1 MTRIAVTIITG
12 FLGSGKTTLL
22 NALLKHPEMSRSA
35 IIVNE
40 FGEIGLDY
48 DLVQTSSENVVQLE
62 NGCLCCTVKGDLID
76 TFRDLYLQR
85 KGGQLPW
92 FDHVVIE
99 TTGIADPVPVMQIV
113 VTDPLISTASELDG
127 VVTTVD
133 AVNAKSTL
141 DTFTESVKQ
150 VAVADRIVLTKTDLV
165 EGAANRDEK
174 LDAIRARIRVL
185 NPIAELIEGAP
196 QTIDPARL
204 FGEGLTRRDPK
215 ELIAEFYVEEELE
228 GEGHEEARELTDEER
243 QRAAKTYEGA
253 GHTPNLA
260 SHHDPLIKTFCITRD
275 EPVSIDTLRL
285 FLDALSRDAGPDLLR
300 VKGLVNIAE
309 KPGEPAVIQGAQNIF
324 HSLQFLDAWPSA
336 DERTRIVFITRGI
349 EKAKVEDDL
358 ALIERISRRTA
369 EAAARMQ

>member
-48 DLVQTSSENVVQLE
+48 DLVETSSENVVQLE

-113 VTDPLISTASELDG
+113 VTDPLISTAYELDG

-133 AVNAKSTL
+133 AVNIESTL

-165 EGAANRDEK
+165 QGGADRDKK
-174 LDAIRARIRVL
+174 LEAIRARIRAL
-185 NPIAELIEGAP
+185 NPIAELIEGTP
-196 QTIDPARL
+196 RDIDPARL
-204 FGEGLTRRDPK
+204 FGEGLTRRDPE
-215 ELIAEFYVEEELE
+215 ELIAEFYVDEELE
-228 GEGHEEARELTDEER
+228 GEGHEEARELTEEER
-243 QRAAKTYEGA
+243 ARAAETYEGA
-253 GHTPNLA
+253 GHTPNLP
-260 SHHDPLIKTFCITRD
+260 SHHDPLIKTFCLTRD
-275 EPVSIDTLRL
+275 EPLSIDTLRL

-300 VKGLVNIAE
+300 VKGLVNITE

-324 HSLQFLDAWPSA
+324 HSLQFLDAWPST

-349 EKAKVEDDL
+349 EKAKIEDDL
-358 ALIERISRRTA
+358 ALIERVSRRTV
-369 EAAARMQ
+369 EAAARAR

>member
-48 DLVQTSSENVVQLE
+48 DLVQSSSENVVQLE

-113 VTDPLISTASELDG
+113 VTDPMISTAYELDG

-165 EGAANRDEK
+165 EGGTDREEK
-174 LDAIRARIRVL
+174 LEAIRARIRSL
-185 NPIAELIEGAP
+185 NPIAEVIEGSP
-196 QTIDPARL
+196 QSIDPARL
-204 FGEGLTRRDPK
+204 FGEGITRRDPE
-215 ELIAEFYVEEELE
+215 ELIAEFYVEDELE
-228 GEGHEEARELTDEER
+228 GEGHEEARELSDEER
-243 QRAAKTYEGA
+243 ARAAEFYEGA
-253 GHTPNLA
+253 GHTPNLS
-260 SHHDPLIKTFCITRD
+260 SHHDPLIKTFCVTRD

-285 FLDALSRDAGPDLLR
+285 FLDALTRDAGPDLLR
-300 VKGLVNIAE
+300 VKGLVNIVE

-324 HSLQFLDAWPSA
+324 HSLQFLDAWPSE
-336 DERTRIVFITRGI
+336 DTRTRIVFITRGI
-349 EKAKVEDDL
+349 EKAKIEDDL

-369 EAAARMQ
+369 EAAARAR

>member
-113 VTDPLISTASELDG
+113 VTDPLISTAYELDG

-165 EGAANRDEK
+165 EGAADRDEK

-243 QRAAKTYEGA
+243 QRAAETYEGA

-275 EPVSIDTLRL
+275 EPISIDTLRL

>member
-1 MTRIAVTIITG
+1 MKRITVTIITG

-22 NALLKHPEMSRSA
+22 NALLKHPDMARSA

-48 DLVQTSSENVVQLE
+48 DLVQTSSETVVQLE

-85 KGGQLPW
+85 KGGQLPP

-99 TTGIADPVPVMQIV
+99 TTGIADPIPVLQIV
-113 VTDPLISTASELDG
+113 VTDPMISTAYELDG

-133 AVNAKSTL
+133 AVNAVSTL
-141 DTFTESVKQ
+141 DTFSESVKQ

-165 EGAANRDEK
+165 EGGQARDER
-174 LDAIRARIRVL
+174 LEAIRARIRAL
-185 NPIAELIEGAP
+185 NPIAQLIEGAP
-196 QTIDPARL
+196 QDIDPSRL
-204 FGEGLTRRDPK
+204 FGEGLTRRSAQD
-215 ELIAEFYVEEELE
+215 LIAEFHLDEIVEEEH
-228 GEGHEEARELTDEER
+228 GEAREQTDEER
-243 QRAAKTYEGA
+243 ARAAEYYAAT
-253 GHTPNLA
+253 GHTPNA
-260 SHHDPLIKTFCITRD
+260 ESHHDPLIRTFCITRD
-275 EPVSIDTLRL
+275 TPLSIDTLRL
-285 FLDALSRDAGPDLLR
+285 FLDAMSRDAGPDLLR

-324 HSLQFLDAWPSA
+324 HSLEFLDTWPSK

-349 EKAKVEDDL
+349 EKDYVEDSF
-358 ALIERISRRTA
+358 ALIERIAQRTVD
-369 EAAARMQ
+369 AAARVR